1 MNRILVDLNVVLDVL
16 FDRQPHARAA
26 ESLWR
31 AVEAGRIEALLPA
44 HGLTT
49 AYYLAARHRNAAF
62 ARRIVQDLMA
72 LFGVATVDEGVI
84 RRALALEWPDFEDAV
99 CAAAAEGSGCEAIVT
114 RDPEDFRGSP
124 IDVMDPGTAVARLDQ
139 VD

>member
-1 MNRILVDLNVVLDVL
+1 MRRVLVDVNVVLDVL

-26 ESLWR
+26 GSLWK

-49 AYYLAARHRNAAF
+49 AYYLAARHGGAAF
-62 ARRIVQDLMA
+62 ARRVTQDLVA
-72 LFGVATVDEGVI
+72 VFGVAPVDGKVI

-99 CAAAAEGSGCEAIVT
+99 CTAAAEASGCDAIVT
-114 RDPEDFRGSP
+114 RDPTDFRGSP
-124 IDVMDPGTAVARLDQ
+124 VDVLEPALALVRLDET
-139 VD
+139 D